1 LRRGA
6 ADDARESAKIFV
18 CWGDGMSGL
27 KQINFDESDYRATL
41 HELWRRAWPR
51 EVPRRPHYPF
61 GGIALS
67 EYLRRWARLQPAKPA
82 LVFYGSELSFGEL
95 DDLSDRTATLLA
107 SCGVQRGDRVAVF
120 LPNCPQFLIA
130 FYGILKLG
138 AVFVPVNPM
147 YKPLEFVHQIND
159 AGAEVIIALDQ
170 LMDIVRVGA
179 DRTGLR
185 RVIVTS
191 IAEVLPAAPTLPLP
205 PGLSSPRRVCAEAID
220 LLPSLRALPAA
231 VPLSAAA
238 LDDVAAINYTG
249 GTTGIP
255 KGCIHSQRDM
265 IYTAAAACTCITPL
279 TPDDVSICFIPVFWI
294 AGENLGVIFPIFSGS
309 TCVLL
314 ARWDP
319 VAFMAAVDR
328 YKVTDADGTVDA
340 FVEVMTHPDVR
351 RYDLRSLQRT
361 RAVSFV
367 KALTAEYRGRWREL
381 TGTTMIQ
388 ATYGSTETHTMDVF
402 TRGMQEGDIDL
413 RSEGSFIGLP
423 VPGTEYRICDF
434 ATGRIIPLGSAGEI
448 CVRSP
453 SLLKGYWNNPD
464 ETRASLVDGWFHTG
478 DIGRLDIAGYLH
490 YLGRGKEMLKVNG
503 MSVFPTEVEGLL
515 MRHPAVARAGV
526 AGVADAET
534 GQHPAAFVVLAPDWP
549 GRISEGELTAWCRDN
564 MATYKV
570 PAIHF
575 VDALPM
581 TATGKVKRGELGN
594 LLLGAAAD
602 SPAG

>member
-1 LRRGA
+1 
-6 ADDARESAKIFV
+6 
-18 CWGDGMSGL
+18 MSGSGDVD
-27 KQINFDESDYRATL
+27 ITESDYQAVL
-41 HELWRRAWPR
+41 HDLWQSAWPR
-51 EVPRRPHYPF
+51 EVPRQPHYPF
-61 GGIALS
+61 GEIPLS
-67 EYLRRWARLQPAKPA
+67 EYLRCRARLQPARPA
-82 LVFYGSELSFGEL
+82 LVFYGSELSYKEL
-95 DDLSDRTATLLA
+95 DDLSDRMATLLV
-107 SCGVQRGDRVAVF
+107 SCGVQRGDRVAAL

-138 AVFVPVNPM
+138 AIFVPVNPLF
-147 YKPLEFVHQIND
+147 KAHEFVHQIND
-159 AGAEVIIALDQ
+159 AGAQIIIALDQ
-170 LMDIVRVGA
+170 LMDIVRASA
-179 DRTGLR
+179 DRTALR
-185 RVIVTS
+185 RFIVTGF
-191 IAEVLPAAPTLPLP
+191 ADVLPAQPTLPLP
-205 PGLSSPRRVCAEAID
+205 PGILGRRLACAEAID
-220 LLPSLRALPAA
+220 LMPALRALTPTAGLP
-231 VPLSAAA
+231 VPA
-238 LDDVAAINYTG
+238 LDDIAAINYTG

-265 IYTAAAACTCITPL
+265 IYTAATACTCITPL

-351 RYDLRSLQRT
+351 RYNLRSLQRT
-361 RAVSFV
+361 RAISFV
-367 KALTAEYRGRWREL
+367 RTLTVEYRRCWRDL

-402 TRGMQEGDIDL
+402 TRGLQQGDIDL
-413 RSEGSFIGLP
+413 RSEGGFIGLP

-434 ATGRIIPLGSAGEI
+434 ATGRIMPLGSTGEI

-478 DIGRLDIAGYLH
+478 DIGQLDTAGYLH

-526 AGVADAET
+526 TGVADAET
-534 GQHPAAFVVLAPDWP
+534 GQRPAAFVVLAPDWP
-549 GRISEGELTAWCRDN
+549 GRISEGELMAWCRDN

-575 VDALPM
+575 VDTLPM
-581 TATGKVKRGELGN
+581 TATGKVKRGELVRLFPGARTEAPPERAPIGRPSESSGN
-594 LLLGAAAD
+594 R
-602 SPAG
+602 